1 MSSRV
6 CPSLA
11 SRLVNLSSSPSCGSC
26 WAKASV
32 AASARRIAERLRRAV
47 ISFAMHDAP
56 TDDGVAHLGFQ
67 QVLRR
72 DAADVAGEHHEIGEL
87 AHGDAAL
94 HLLLVRRPCGVD
106 RAGADR
112 LVDRDALLRMEAALR
127 LSV

>member
-32 AASARRIAERLRRAV
+32 AASARTIAERLRRAV
-47 ISFAMHDAP
+47 ISFSMHDAP

-72 DAADVAGEHHEIGEL
+72 DATDVAGEHPQIGEL
-87 AHGDAAL
+87 CPSDACL
-94 HLLLVRRPCGVD
+94 PLLP
-106 RAGADR
+106 
-112 LVDRDALLRMEAALR
+112 LLP
-127 LSV
+127 